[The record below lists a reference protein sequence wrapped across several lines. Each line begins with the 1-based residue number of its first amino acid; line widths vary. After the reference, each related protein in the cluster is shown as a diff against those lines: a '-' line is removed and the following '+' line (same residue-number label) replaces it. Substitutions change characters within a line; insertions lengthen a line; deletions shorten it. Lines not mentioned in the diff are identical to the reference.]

1 MTTYKNAAKKRRL
14 GNRKGKHNLRNEIEA
29 DLNEHNHDSDNS
41 DDDIMRDIRFS
52 NGIMNAEQEIMK
64 LYKDT
69 FNVDPL
75 DRSPITLTSEQR
87 IERCAQNIAFWQRL
101 LREYN
106 EDDFDT
112 SDPRYFYIKLKES
125 EVRVGIINR
134 FENDRK
140 ALKLILNRAC
150 ELVINGG

>member
-1 MTTYKNAAKKRRL
+1 M
-14 GNRKGKHNLRNEIEA
+14 
-29 DLNEHNHDSDNS
+29 
-41 DDDIMRDIRFS
+41 MRDIRFS

-87 IERCAQNIAFWQRL
+87 IERCAQNIAFWQNL

-106 EDDFDT
+106 GDDSRT
-112 SDPRYFYIKLKES
+112 SDPIYFYIKLKES
-125 EVRVGIINR
+125 EVRVGIIRR
-134 FENDRK
+134 FEDDKN
-140 ALKLILNRAC
+140 ALKQILNRAC
-150 ELVINGG
+150 ELVNNGG